1 MALKTVGDILA
12 QARVLLQDVD
22 AERYP
27 DSDLV
32 QALNEGLLETRRL
45 RPDMY
50 RDRLSNVPQYTTAQF
65 AVNIIYEQMYV
76 PALINFVA
84 GRIQMQDDEANSD
97 GRAVVFMNTF
107 TSKLTGLG

>member
-1 MALKTVGDILA
+1 MAFKTVGDIIT

-27 DSDLV
+27 DADMV

-45 RPDMY
+45 RPDIY

-65 AVNIIYEQMYV
+65 ATLIDYEQMYL
-76 PALINFVA
+76 PALTNFVA
-84 GRIQMQDDEANSD
+84 GRVQMQDDEANSD

-107 TSKLTGLG
+107 ISKLTGLG